1 MVTATEV
8 VYKYVGGEF
17 VVKHKKRRIQGEFY
31 RGFNWL
37 IKTKNEI
44 RKFTFRG
51 LR

>member
-1 MVTATEV
+1 MVKATEV

-37 IKTKNEI
+37 TKTKKEI

>member
-1 MVTATEV
+1 MVKATEV

-17 VVKHKKRRIQGEFY
+17 AVKHKKRRIQGEFY

-37 IKTKNEI
+37 TKTKNEI